1 MTKKKVMVYAIL
13 IMLIVSAIIAF
24 VAVPALQKKK
34 LRAGM
39 QMFGIRETD
48 DIIVV
53 AYDDIRLKTCLLC
66 GNMVMTG

>member
-48 DIIVV
+48 DI
-53 AYDDIRLKTCLLC
+53 RLKTCLHC
-66 GNMVMTG
+66 GNMMMTG